1 MPIELMYEHER
12 IRLERKFI
20 KLRASYYSK
29 RNEIVNNGDGGA
41 GGGIEQFWLMCLKN
55 NPALNTR
62 VKDRDEECLK
72 YLTNIRCVYPEGSAA
87 ADEDSAGA
95 FASILASVDATSKFN
110 TFNLELHFRENPY
123 FSNSVLV
130 KRYLLKALLLP
141 VAKSQS
147 CLAALAPTLPG
158 RTA

>member
-62 VKDRDEECLK
+62 QGQRRGVPQVSHEHSLRVPRGVLPPTRTLLAHCLHP
-72 YLTNIRCVYPEGSAA
+72 R
-87 ADEDSAGA
+87 
-95 FASILASVDATSKFN
+95 
-110 TFNLELHFRENPY
+110 
-123 FSNSVLV
+123 
-130 KRYLLKALLLP
+130 KR
-141 VAKSQS
+141 
-147 CLAALAPTLPG
+147 
-158 RTA
+158 